1 MTNGKHRVMGSMAY
15 VGACRSNMIFIRDR
29 SDPSG
34 RRVLICDNGGN
45 LANSTPTL
53 AYTIE
58 DGDEG
63 PHVVFQQEPTAITA
77 EQALIDEMHGG
88 LGKCQAPER
97 REAELWLRE
106 VLAAGPL
113 LVREIEETA
122 RTSGISKTMLRY
134 ARESLEVASS
144 RSGFGKGAVYSW
156 TLPQKPD
163 RKT

>member
-1 MTNGKHRVMGSMAY
+1 
-15 VGACRSNMIFIRDR
+15 MIFIRDR

-63 PHVVFQQEPTAITA
+63 PHVVFQQEPIAITT
-77 EQALIDEMHGG
+77 EQALD
-88 LGKCQAPER
+88 R
-97 REAELWLRE
+97 RDARRPGQEP
-106 VLAAGPL
+106 GPQGTARPSSGSARSWPPARS

-122 RTSGISKTMLRY
+122 RACGISKTMLRY

-144 RSGFGKGAVYSW
+144 RSGFGKGAAYSW
-156 TLPQKPD
+156 ALPQKPD
-163 RKT
+163 RKAPSG